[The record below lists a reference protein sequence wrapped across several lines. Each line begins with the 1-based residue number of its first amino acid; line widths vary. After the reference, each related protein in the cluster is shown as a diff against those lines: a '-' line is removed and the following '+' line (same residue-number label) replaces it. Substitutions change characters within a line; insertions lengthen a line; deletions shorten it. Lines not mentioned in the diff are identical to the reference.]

1 MNILENK
8 VATLYKYSRNSTTKV
23 SSYSTTWTSITC
35 SIQPASTSDWL
46 EGEEV
51 FNTYRL
57 YSSYLDIGVWDK
69 IVLGGVTYI
78 VKQVQKRRGL
88 LRDYTK
94 AFINESIWNN

>member
-8 VATLYKYSRNSTTKV
+8 VAILYKYSRNSQTKV
-23 SSYSTTWTSITC
+23 STYAEDWITITC

-46 EGEEV
+46 EWEEV

-57 YSSYLDIGVWDK
+57 YSRYMNIGVGDK
-69 IVLGGVTYI
+69 IVCNWITYI
-78 VKQVQKRRGL
+78 VKQTQKRRGL

-94 AFINESIWNN
+94 AFINESIGNN

>member
-8 VATLYKYSRNSTTKV
+8 VATLYKYSRNEKKV
-23 SSYSTTWTSITC
+23 STYAKDWVSITC
-35 SIQPASTSDWL
+35 AIQPASTSDWL

-69 IVLGGVTYI
+69 IVLGEVTYI

>member
-8 VATLYKYSRNSTTKV
+8 VATLYKYSRNEKKV
-23 SSYSTTWTSITC
+23 STYAEEGVIITC

-57 YSSYLDIGVWDK
+57 YSRNLNIGVGDK
-69 IVLGGVTYI
+69 IVCNWVTYI
-78 VKQVQKRRGL
+78 VKQAQKRRGL

-94 AFINESIWNN
+94 AFINESIWSN

>member
-8 VATLYKYSRNSTTKV
+8 VATLYKYSRNEKRVATYANEWVT
-23 SSYSTTWTSITC
+23 ITC

-46 EGEEV
+46 EWEEV

-57 YSSYLDIGVWDK
+57 YSRNLTIGVWDK
-69 IVLGGVTYI
+69 IVYNWVTYI